1 VIRAI
6 ALEGVW
12 RTGRVSERHIGV
24 RPEQIEGV
32 SRQAG
37 RLMLRLPVK
46 DMQRHV
52 MAGAPIGELGAGG
65 SINMD
70 LPIHHREGFEIV
82 FPVERHPRQ
91 PVAALRNSRAGLS
104 QPIRDRGAIT
114 PAPITIVLII
124 IICISSGQNG
134 YVMRPSG
141 HYQRTSG
148 RKPSG
153 SAKVENMAS
162 TVRDALLT
170 RVRS

>member
-1 VIRAI
+1 MIRAI

-70 LPIHHREGFEIV
+70 LPIHCREGFEIV

-124 IICISSGQNG
+124 CISSGQNG
-134 YVMRPSG
+134 NVMRPSG